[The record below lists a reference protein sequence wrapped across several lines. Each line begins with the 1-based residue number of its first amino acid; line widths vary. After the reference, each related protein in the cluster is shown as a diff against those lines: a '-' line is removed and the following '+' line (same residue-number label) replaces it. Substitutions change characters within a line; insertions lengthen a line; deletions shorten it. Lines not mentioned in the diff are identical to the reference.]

1 MTRPRQEFQTV
12 RSEGGLPPPDLLRR
26 LLDRHSSL
34 ASTRPEDYGLSPG
47 ERLNEVITHSW
58 NRLRRHYGE
67 FRAAA
72 ANLPEGEAGTGLTN
86 DKWTLPLLRELGF
99 GFLPASAGPEI
110 GGRTYA
116 IRRFFG
122 PVAVHLVGRGLSL
135 DRRAAGQRGA
145 AANPHGLVQEFLN
158 RSDAHLWAI
167 VSNGVRLRILRDN
180 QTLSR
185 QSYLEF
191 DLEAMFAGE
200 VCSDLVLLWLVAHA
214 SRFVPREGERPE
226 TCWLEQWTAEA
237 EQQGARALGEL
248 RGGVERA
255 LRILGRG
262 LASHP
267 RNAALRERL
276 RTGALPPEGF
286 HGQLLRVV
294 YRLIFLFVAEDRTL
308 DGQSLLHP
316 RDDSEGGRAARETYA
331 AHYGTAR
338 LRQLAGRI
346 KGSRHGDLW
355 RQLRLLADALS
366 GEPAFEAARR
376 HLALP
381 ALGSFLWSRESTPDL
396 NDAELANHDFL
407 EALRHLAFTRQNKV
421 LRPVDYRNLGAEELG
436 GVYEGLLALTP
447 RVSGDGADFTFAEF
461 AGNARKTSGS
471 YYTPDALVQ
480 CLLDSTLDPVVE
492 AALRG
497 KTGADAE
504 WAILDLKVCDPAVGS
519 GHFLVGAAHRL
530 ARHLARV
537 RAHAAGEGEP
547 SPLLYQQALRDVIGR
562 CLYGVDM
569 NPMAAELCR
578 VSLWLEA
585 LEPGKP
591 LSFLDH
597 HIRAGNSLLGTT
609 PELIEAGLPD
619 EAFKPQQ
626 GDDRK
631 VCTGLRRRNRAERES
646 GQRDMGY
653 LMVAEPAAEY
663 GSLAS
668 RSRWIDESPDDTLG
682 EVRGK
687 EAQFRR
693 LVVSAEYR
701 HRQLVPDA
709 WCAAFVQPKGAGAG
723 RDPALCIT
731 TDTARGLEADSEAQ
745 ALAQRR
751 EVKRLAREYQFFH
764 WHLAFPEVFE
774 GGGGGVGGFDC
785 VLGNPPWERVKLQ
798 EKEWFAEPDPE
809 SADAPNAAARKR
821 MIRDLADDDPELHR
835 AYLDALRQSEGWSHL
850 MRSTGRYPLCGR
862 GDINLYAVLAKAM
875 RTLLNDRGRTGCV
888 LPTGIATDDTTK
900 RFFQDVVRTRALAS
914 LFDFEN
920 RGIFFPDV
928 HRNYKFCLFT
938 AGRGLRPTAE
948 RAEFVFFAHAV
959 EALRDPER
967 RFALS
972 PRTSPS
978 STPTPAP
985 APSSGPPGMPS

>member
-1 MTRPRQEFQTV
+1 MTRLRQEFQTV
-12 RSEGGLPPPDLLRR
+12 RSEGGLLPPDLLRR
-26 LLDRHSSL
+26 LLDRHASL
-34 ASTRPEDYGLSPG
+34 AGTRPEDYGLSPG

-116 IRRFFG
+116 IQRFFG

-145 AANPHGLVQEFLN
+145 AAANPHGLVQEFLE

-200 VCSDLVLLWLVAHA
+200 VYSDLVLLWLVAHA
-214 SRFVPREGERPE
+214 SRFVPREGERHE
-226 TCWLEQWTAEA
+226 TCWLERWTAEA

-316 RDDSEGGRAARETYA
+316 RDDSEHGRAARETYA

-355 RQLRLLADALS
+355 RQLQLLADALS
-366 GEPAFEAARR
+366 GEPGFEAARR

-381 ALGSFLWSRESTPDL
+381 ALGSFLWSRESTPEL

-407 EALRHLAFTRQNKV
+407 EAFRHLAFTRRNKV

-471 YYTPDALVQ
+471 YYTPDAPWCSACWTRRWTRWWRRRCAARPARTPSGRSSISRSATRRSAPATSWWAQ
-480 CLLDSTLDPVVE
+480 RTDSP
-492 AALRG
+492 G
-497 KTGADAE
+497 ISPG
-504 WAILDLKVCDPAVGS
+504 C
-519 GHFLVGAAHRL
+519 
-530 ARHLARV
+530 ARTRPV
-537 RAHAAGEGEP
+537 RA
-547 SPLLYQQALRDVIGR
+547 S
-562 CLYGVDM
+562 
-569 NPMAAELCR
+569 
-578 VSLWLEA
+578 
-585 LEPGKP
+585 
-591 LSFLDH
+591 
-597 HIRAGNSLLGTT
+597 
-609 PELIEAGLPD
+609 
-619 EAFKPQQ
+619 
-626 GDDRK
+626 
-631 VCTGLRRRNRAERES
+631 RRRS
-646 GQRDMGY
+646 
-653 LMVAEPAAEY
+653 
-663 GSLAS
+663 STS
-668 RSRWIDESPDDTLG
+668 RR
-682 EVRGK
+682 
-687 EAQFRR
+687 
-693 LVVSAEYR
+693 
-701 HRQLVPDA
+701 
-709 WCAAFVQPKGAGAG
+709 CAK
-723 RDPALCIT
+723 
-731 TDTARGLEADSEAQ
+731 S
-745 ALAQRR
+745 
-751 EVKRLAREYQFFH
+751 
-764 WHLAFPEVFE
+764 
-774 GGGGGVGGFDC
+774 
-785 VLGNPPWERVKLQ
+785 
-798 EKEWFAEPDPE
+798 
-809 SADAPNAAARKR
+809 SAAA
-821 MIRDLADDDPELHR
+821 
-835 AYLDALRQSEGWSHL
+835 
-850 MRSTGRYPLCGR
+850 C
-862 GDINLYAVLAKAM
+862 
-875 RTLLNDRGRTGCV
+875 
-888 LPTGIATDDTTK
+888 
-900 RFFQDVVRTRALAS
+900 
-914 LFDFEN
+914 
-920 RGIFFPDV
+920 
-928 HRNYKFCLFT
+928 T
-938 AGRGLRPTAE
+938 AWT
-948 RAEFVFFAHAV
+948 
-959 EALRDPER
+959 
-967 RFALS
+967 
-972 PRTSPS
+972 
-978 STPTPAP
+978 
-985 APSSGPPGMPS
+985 